1 MGLKL
6 QPGLSHPPVYARV
19 RSDDYHAGQ
28 NESYQKDGF
37 LGGLAVLFE
46 NGAGECRR
54 VQAQLTPETQQGRK
68 LNKIHIT

>member
-1 MGLKL
+1 MRLKL
-6 QPGLSHPPVYARV
+6 KSGLPHPPVYTGV
-19 RSDDYHAGQ
+19 GSDDYHAGQ

-54 VQAQLTPETQQGRK
+54 VQAQLTPETQQGR
-68 LNKIHIT
+68 